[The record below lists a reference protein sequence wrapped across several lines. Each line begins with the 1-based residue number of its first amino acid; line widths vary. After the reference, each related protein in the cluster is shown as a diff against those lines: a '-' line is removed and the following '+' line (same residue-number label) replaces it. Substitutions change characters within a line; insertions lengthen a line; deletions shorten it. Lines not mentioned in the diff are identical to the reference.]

1 MWEIKII
8 DVPIANQ
15 KEFDYKVCN
24 VFMHFEDKPEL
35 EEEWY
40 KILGKTT
47 YEEGNTGRS
56 QITIYYEDIDFCKT
70 EDSKF
75 IYYDPCYNDSPRLMI
90 QLTSIV
96 KHEFGHA
103 LGLGHYVADNLDVSV
118 EWARGVI
125 NAPSIMAVFTHQ
137 NENENRIT
145 PKDIDKIRTLYGEEG
160 FLHNQIIEKKT
171 FRSFESPQ
179 QEFIIP
185 KAGFQI
191 ASIEGSIYPERFL
204 SGVPVILEIT
214 RPDGTVVFTD
224 IVVNPKGVFNI
235 QKVMDSSVVNG
246 TYFATANYRGEKSNE
261 ITFNIVKDEVEKR
274 ELKIPLWI
282 KNYAKW
288 YGSEETDDA
297 NLKIGIAHMIKK
309 GLIEIPDWTEQ
320 TENQESKIPEW
331 VRNIAKWWSEDQ
343 ISDKDFIN
351 EIKFLVENGIIKI

>member
-1 MWEIKII
+1 M
-8 DVPIANQ
+8 
-15 KEFDYKVCN
+15 CN
-24 VFMHFEDKPEL
+24 VLLHFQDKPRL

-40 KILGKTT
+40 KTLGKTT

-75 IYYDPCYNDSPRLMI
+75 IYYDPCYNDSPRLMV
-90 QLTSIV
+90 QLTSTV

-145 PKDIDKIRTLYGEEG
+145 PKDIDKVRTLYGEEG
-160 FLHNQIIEKKT
+160 FLHNQTIEKKT

-191 ASIEGSIYPERFL
+191 ASIEGLIYPERL
-204 SGVPVILEIT
+204 ISGVPVILEIT
-214 RPDGTVVFTD
+214 RPDGTFVFTD
-224 IVVNPKGVFNI
+224 IAVNPKGIFSI
-235 QKVMDSSVVNG
+235 QKVIDSSAVNG

-261 ITFNIVKDEVEKR
+261 ITFNIVIGEITEVESQ
-274 ELKIPLWI
+274 IPQWV
-282 KNYAKW
+282 KN
-288 YGSEETDDA
+288 S
-297 NLKIGIAHMIKK
+297 
-309 GLIEIPDWTEQ
+309 
-320 TENQESKIPEW
+320 
-331 VRNIAKWWSEDQ
+331 VRWWS
-343 ISDKDFIN
+343 
-351 EIKFLVENGIIKI
+351 